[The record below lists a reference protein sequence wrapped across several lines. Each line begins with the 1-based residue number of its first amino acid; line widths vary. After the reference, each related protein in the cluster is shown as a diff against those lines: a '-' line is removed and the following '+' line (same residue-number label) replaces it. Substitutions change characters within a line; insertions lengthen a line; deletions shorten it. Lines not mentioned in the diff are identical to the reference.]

1 MDKNLNLNLYRV
13 FYEVTKYN
21 SISAAA
27 KSMYLSQPAI
37 SKSIKNLETELGIT
51 LFDRALNGIV
61 LTENGKELFTYVE
74 EAFNSIRLA
83 EKKMLENKNLEK
95 GTLAIGIRSH
105 IASFYLV
112 DKVIEYHNKYPKIEI
127 TIINR
132 PSNELLKLLNN
143 NKIDFIIDISS
154 YKDELDSYDVKD
166 LSDLEHCFVTLNNEN
181 ILPDKTEYT
190 LSDLKNVP
198 LILPVN
204 HSSHRKILNQFA
216 KDNNIRFQN
225 VLSVETS
232 ELIYDFVKRG
242 EGVGYILKDM
252 VIKDVESGLLKI
264 IDIKEDLPKASLK
277 LICLEKRLTEAS
289 HQFISDY
296 LK

>member
-1 MDKNLNLNLYRV
+1 MDKNLNLNLYRI
-13 FYEVTKYN
+13 FYEVTKYS

-112 DKVIEYHNKYPKIEI
+112 DKVIEFHNKYPKIEI

-143 NKIDFIIDISS
+143 N
-154 YKDELDSYDVKD
+154 
-166 LSDLEHCFVTLNNEN
+166 
-181 ILPDKTEYT
+181 
-190 LSDLKNVP
+190 
-198 LILPVN
+198 
-204 HSSHRKILNQFA
+204 RKILNQFA

>member
-1 MDKNLNLNLYRV
+1 MDKNLNLNLYRI
-13 FYEVTKYN
+13 FYEVTKYS
-21 SISAAA
+21 SISVAA

-112 DKVIEYHNKYPKIEI
+112 DKIIEYHNKYPKIEI

-143 NKIDFIIDISS
+143 NRIDFIIDISS

-252 VIKDVESGLLKI
+252 VIGDVESGLLKI

-289 HQFISDY
+289 HKFISDY

>member
-1 MDKNLNLNLYRV
+1 MDKNLNLNLYRI
-13 FYEVTKYN
+13 FYEVTKYS

-61 LTENGKELFTYVE
+61 LTEKGKELFTYVE

-112 DKVIEYHNKYPKIEI
+112 DKVIEFHNKYPKIEI

-143 NKIDFIIDISS
+143 NRIDFIIDISS

-289 HQFISDY
+289 HKFISDY

>member
-13 FYEVTKYN
+13 FYEVTKYS

-112 DKVIEYHNKYPKIEI
+112 DKVIEFHNKYPKIEI

-143 NKIDFIIDISS
+143 NRIDFIIDISS

-264 IDIKEDLPKASLK
+264 IDIKEDLPKDSLK

>member
-1 MDKNLNLNLYRV
+1 MDKNLNLNLYRI
-13 FYEVTKYN
+13 FYEVTKYS
-21 SISAAA
+21 SISVAA

-61 LTENGKELFTYVE
+61 LTEKGKELFTYVE

-112 DKVIEYHNKYPKIEI
+112 DKVIEFHNKYPKIEI

-143 NKIDFIIDISS
+143 NRIDFIIDISS

>member
-13 FYEVTKYN
+13 FYEVTKYS

-61 LTENGKELFTYVE
+61 LTEKGKELFTYVE

-112 DKVIEYHNKYPKIEI
+112 DKIIEYHNKYPKIEI

-143 NKIDFIIDISS
+143 NRIDFIIDISS

-166 LSDLEHCFVTLNNEN
+166 LNDLEHCFVTLNNEN

-264 IDIKEDLPKASLK
+264 IDIKDHLPKASLK

-289 HQFISDY
+289 HKFISDY

>member
-1 MDKNLNLNLYRV
+1 MDNNSNLNLYRI
-13 FYEVTKYN
+13 FYEVAKYN

-37 SKSIKNLETELGIT
+37 SKSIKNLEMELDTT
-51 LFDRALNGIV
+51 LFYRTLNGIV
-61 LTENGKELFTYVE
+61 LTEKGKELFTYVE

-83 EKKMLENKNLEK
+83 KKKMLENKNLEK

-105 IASFYLV
+105 IASFYLI
-112 DKVIEYHNKYPKIEI
+112 DKIINYHIKYPKIEI

-132 PSNELLKLLNN
+132 PSNELLKLLND
-143 NKIDFIIDISS
+143 NKIDFIIDITS

-166 LSDLEHCFVTLNNEN
+166 LGNLEHCFVTLNNEN
-181 ILPDKTEYT
+181 ILSQKDEYT
-190 LSDLKNVP
+190 LKDLKNVP

-216 KDNNIRFQN
+216 KDNNIKFQN
-225 VLSVETS
+225 VLSIETS

-242 EGVGYILKDM
+242 EGVGYILKNM
-252 VIKDVESGLLKI
+252 VTKDVGNGLLKI
-264 IDIKEDLPKASLK
+264 INIKEDLPKVNLK
-277 LICLEKRLTEAS
+277 LICIEKRLTEAS
-289 HQFISDY
+289 RRFIDDY

>member
-1 MDKNLNLNLYRV
+1 MDKNLNLNLYRI
-13 FYEVTKYN
+13 FYEVTKYS

-112 DKVIEYHNKYPKIEI
+112 DKIIEYHNKYPKIEI

-143 NKIDFIIDISS
+143 NRIDFIIDISS

-166 LSDLEHCFVTLNNEN
+166 LNDLEHCFVTLNNEN

>member
-1 MDKNLNLNLYRV
+1 MDRNSNLNLYRV
-13 FYEVTKYN
+13 FYEVAKYN
-21 SISAAA
+21 SISTAA

-37 SKSIKNLETELGIT
+37 SKSIKNLETELGTT
-51 LFDRALNGIV
+51 LFYRTLNGIV
-61 LTENGKELFTYVE
+61 LTEKGKELFTYIE
-74 EAFNSIRLA
+74 EAFSNIRLA

-105 IASFYLV
+105 IASFYLI
-112 DKVIEYHNKYPKIEI
+112 DKIIEYHKRYPKIEI

-132 PSNELLKLLNN
+132 PSNELLKLLND

-166 LSDLEHCFVTLNNEN
+166 LGNLEHCFVVLNNEN
-181 ILPDKTEYT
+181 ILPDKIEYT
-190 LSDLKNVP
+190 LSDLKGVP

-216 KDNNIRFQN
+216 KDNNIKFQN
-225 VLSVETS
+225 VLSIETS
-232 ELIYDFVKRG
+232 ELLYDFVKKG
-242 EGVGYILKDM
+242 VGVGYILKNM
-252 VIKDVESGLLKI
+252 IIEDVENGLLKI
-264 IDIKEDLPKASLK
+264 INIKEKLPKVNLK
-277 LICLEKRLTEAS
+277 LICIEKRLTEAS
-289 HQFISDY
+289 HRFISDY

>member
-13 FYEVTKYN
+13 FYEVTKYS

-61 LTENGKELFTYVE
+61 LTEKGKELFTYVE

-112 DKVIEYHNKYPKIEI
+112 DKVIEFHNKYPKIEI

-143 NKIDFIIDISS
+143 NRIDFIIDISS

-166 LSDLEHCFVTLNNEN
+166 LNDLEHCFVTLNNEN

-264 IDIKEDLPKASLK
+264 IDIKEHLPKASLK

-289 HQFISDY
+289 HKFISDY

>member
-1 MDKNLNLNLYRV
+1 
-13 FYEVTKYN
+13 
-21 SISAAA
+21 
-27 KSMYLSQPAI
+27 MYLSQPAI

-112 DKVIEYHNKYPKIEI
+112 DKVIEFHNKYPKIEI

-143 NKIDFIIDISS
+143 NRIDFIIDISS

>member
-13 FYEVTKYN
+13 FYEVTKYS

-112 DKVIEYHNKYPKIEI
+112 DKIIEYHNKYPKIEI

-143 NKIDFIIDISS
+143 NRIDFIIDISS

-166 LSDLEHCFVTLNNEN
+166 LNDLEHCFVTLNNEN

-264 IDIKEDLPKASLK
+264 IDIKEHLPKASLK

>member
-13 FYEVTKYN
+13 FYEVTKYS

-112 DKVIEYHNKYPKIEI
+112 DKVIEFHNKYPKIEI

-143 NKIDFIIDISS
+143 NRIDFIIDISS

-264 IDIKEDLPKASLK
+264 IDIKEDLPKDSLK

-289 HQFISDY
+289 HKFISDY

>member
-13 FYEVTKYN
+13 FYEVTKYS

-61 LTENGKELFTYVE
+61 LTEKGKELFTYVE

-112 DKVIEYHNKYPKIEI
+112 DKIIEYHNKYPKIEI

-143 NKIDFIIDISS
+143 NRIDFIIDISS

-166 LSDLEHCFVTLNNEN
+166 LNDLEHCFVTLNNEN

-264 IDIKEDLPKASLK
+264 IDIKEHLPKASLK

-289 HQFISDY
+289 HKFISDY

>member
-13 FYEVTKYN
+13 FYEVTKYS

-61 LTENGKELFTYVE
+61 LTEKGKELFTYVE

-112 DKVIEYHNKYPKIEI
+112 DKIIEYHNKYPKIEI

-132 PSNELLKLLNN
+132 PSYELLKLLNN
-143 NKIDFIIDISS
+143 NRIDFIIDISS
-154 YKDELDSYDVKD
+154 YKDELDSYNVKD

-216 KDNNIRFQN
+216 IDNNIRFQN

-252 VIKDVESGLLKI
+252 IIKDVESGLLKI

-289 HQFISDY
+289 HKFISDY

>member
-1 MDKNLNLNLYRV
+1 MDNNSNLNLYRI
-13 FYEVTKYN
+13 FYEVAKYN

-37 SKSIKNLETELGIT
+37 SKSIKNLEMDLDTT
-51 LFDRALNGIV
+51 LFYRTLNGIV
-61 LTENGKELFTYVE
+61 LTEKGKELFTYVE

-83 EKKMLENKNLEK
+83 KKKMLENKNLEK

-105 IASFYLV
+105 IASFYLI
-112 DKVIEYHNKYPKIEI
+112 DKIINYHKKYPKIEI

-132 PSNELLKLLNN
+132 PSNELLKLLND
-143 NKIDFIIDISS
+143 NKIDFIIDITS

-166 LSDLEHCFVTLNNEN
+166 LGNLEHCFVTLNNEN
-181 ILPDKTEYT
+181 ILPQKDEYT
-190 LSDLKNVP
+190 LKDLKNVP

-216 KDNNIRFQN
+216 KDNNIKFQN
-225 VLSVETS
+225 VLSIETS

-242 EGVGYILKDM
+242 EGVGYILKNM
-252 VIKDVESGLLKI
+252 VTKDVGNDLLKI
-264 IDIKEDLPKASLK
+264 INIKEDLPKVNLK
-277 LICLEKRLTEAS
+277 LICIEKRLTEAS
-289 HQFISDY
+289 RRFIDDY

>member
-13 FYEVTKYN
+13 FYEVTKYS

-61 LTENGKELFTYVE
+61 LTEKGKELFTYVE

-112 DKVIEYHNKYPKIEI
+112 DKIIEYHNKYPKIEI

-166 LSDLEHCFVTLNNEN
+166 LNDLEHCFVTLNNEN

-252 VIKDVESGLLKI
+252 VINDVESGLLKI
-264 IDIKEDLPKASLK
+264 IDIKEHLPKASLK

-289 HQFISDY
+289 HKLISDY

>member
-13 FYEVTKYN
+13 FYEVTKYS

-61 LTENGKELFTYVE
+61 LTEKGKELFTYVE

-112 DKVIEYHNKYPKIEI
+112 DKIIEYHNKYPKIEI

-166 LSDLEHCFVTLNNEN
+166 LNDLEHCFVTLNNEN

-264 IDIKEDLPKASLK
+264 IDIKEHLPKASLK

-289 HQFISDY
+289 HKFISDY

>member
-1 MDKNLNLNLYRV
+1 MDKNSNLNLYRV
-13 FYEVTKYN
+13 FYEVAKYS
-21 SISAAA
+21 SISTAA

-37 SKSIKNLETELGIT
+37 SKSIKNLEIELGTT
-51 LFDRALNGIV
+51 LFYRTLNGIV
-61 LTENGKELFTYVE
+61 LTEKGKELFSYVE

-95 GTLAIGIRSH
+95 GTLSVGIRSH
-105 IASFYLV
+105 IASFYLI
-112 DKVIEYHNKYPKIEI
+112 DKIIEYHKKYPKIEI

-143 NKIDFIIDISS
+143 NKLDFIIDISS

-166 LSDLEHCFVTLNNEN
+166 LGILEHCFVTLNNEN
-181 ILPDKTEYT
+181 ILANKSRYK

-204 HSSHRKILNQFA
+204 HSSHRKILNQFS
-216 KDNNIRFQN
+216 KDNNIKFQN
-225 VLSVETS
+225 VLSIETS
-232 ELIYDFVKRG
+232 ELIYDLVKRG
-242 EGVGYILKDM
+242 EGVGYILKNM
-252 VIKDVESGLLKI
+252 IIEDVECGLFKI
-264 IDIKEDLPKASLK
+264 IDIEEELPKVNLK
-277 LICLEKRLTEAS
+277 LICIEKRLTEAS
-289 HQFISDY
+289 RQFINDY

>member
-13 FYEVTKYN
+13 FYEVTKYS

-37 SKSIKNLETELGIT
+37 SKSIKNLETELGII

-61 LTENGKELFTYVE
+61 LTEKGKELFTYVE

-112 DKVIEYHNKYPKIEI
+112 DKIIEYHNKYPKIEI

-143 NKIDFIIDISS
+143 NRIDFIIDISS

-252 VIKDVESGLLKI
+252 IVKDVESGLLKI

-289 HQFISDY
+289 HKFISDY